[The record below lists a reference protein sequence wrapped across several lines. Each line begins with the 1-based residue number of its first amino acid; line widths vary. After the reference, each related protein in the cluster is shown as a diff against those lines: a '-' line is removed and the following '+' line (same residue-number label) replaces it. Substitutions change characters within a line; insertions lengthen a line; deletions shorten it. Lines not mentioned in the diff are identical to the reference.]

1 MRHIITATVE
11 DASGVL
17 NRITGLLARRS
28 FNIESVTV
36 GKTTEEGIS
45 KMTIVVDLD
54 SVNSAEQ
61 LIKQLNK
68 QIHVLKV
75 NEITHEDI
83 VARELALIK
92 VNTTKSSRAE
102 IQSLIEPF
110 RTRILDVARNS
121 ITIEVTGGLSK
132 VEALINLVKPFGII
146 EVSRTGLTAFVRD
159 TTSK

>member
-11 DASGVL
+11 DARGVL

-45 KMTIVVDLD
+45 KMTLVVDLD
-54 SVNSAEQ
+54 SVNSVAQ

-75 NEITHEDI
+75 NDITHEDI

-92 VNTTKSSRAE
+92 VNMTKSSRAE

>member
-45 KMTIVVDLD
+45 KMTFVVDLD

>member
-75 NEITHEDI
+75 NDITHEDI

-92 VNTTKSSRAE
+92 VNMTKSSRAE

>member
-28 FNIESVTV
+28 FNIESITV
-36 GKTTEEGIS
+36 GKTTKEGIS
-45 KMTIVVDLD
+45 KMTFVVDLD
-54 SVNSAEQ
+54 SANSAEQ

-68 QIHVLKV
+68 QIHILKV
-75 NEITHEDI
+75 NDITHQDI

-92 VNTTKSSRAE
+92 VKTSKSSRAE

-132 VEALINLVKPFGII
+132 VDALINLVKPFGII

-159 TTSK
+159 TSSK

>member
-132 VEALINLVKPFGII
+132 VEALISLVKPFGII

>member
-1 MRHIITATVE
+1 MRHIVTATVE

-45 KMTIVVDLD
+45 KMTFVVDLD

-75 NEITHEDI
+75 NDITHEDI

>member
-45 KMTIVVDLD
+45 KMTFVVDLD

-75 NEITHEDI
+75 NDITHEDI

-92 VNTTKSSRAE
+92 VNMTKSSRAE

>member
-92 VNTTKSSRAE
+92 VNMTKSSRAE

>member
-28 FNIESVTV
+28 FNIESITV
-36 GKTTEEGIS
+36 GKTTKEGIS
-45 KMTIVVDLD
+45 KMTFVVDLD
-54 SVNSAEQ
+54 SANSAEQ

-75 NEITHEDI
+75 NDITHQDI

-92 VNTTKSSRAE
+92 VNTSKSSRAE

-132 VEALINLVKPFGII
+132 VDALINLVKPFGII

-159 TTSK
+159 TSSK